1 MVEIKIRKQILSL
14 AFTLD
19 AMAEME
25 KTITDF
31 TLNDIYKYPRSAG
44 TLADML
50 YILAKYGE
58 DLAGRQLAMDR
69 KDFGRLSPSPAKIAE
84 MQVAVFK
91 ALAEGLMMENED
103 DAGEEHDVVL
113 DEIKKKE
120 PQES

>member
-25 KTITDF
+25 KTIPDF

-84 MQVAVFK
+84 LQVAVFK
-91 ALAEGLMMENED
+91 ALAEGLTMETDDDED
-103 DAGEEHDVVL
+103 QEQDVVL
-113 DEIKKKE
+113 NELKKKE
-120 PQES
+120 TKDD

>member
-1 MVEIKIRKQILSL
+1 MVEIKIRKQTLAL

-19 AMAEME
+19 ALSEME
-25 KTITDF
+25 RTIPEF
-31 TLNDIYKYPRSAG
+31 TLNDIYKYPKSAG

-58 DLAGRQLAMDR
+58 DLEGRQLTLER

-84 MQVAVFK
+84 LQVAVFK

>member
-25 KTITDF
+25 KTIPDF

-91 ALAEGLMMENED
+91 ALAEGLMMVSENDED
-103 DAGEEHDVVL
+103 QEQDVVL
-113 DEIKKKE
+113 NELKKKE
-120 PQES
+120 TKDD